1 MASAAATAQPFGI
14 TRLWRR
20 DLDAYPE
27 TVPRYTYL
35 FIVVF
40 TTVVLYYQLYVAG
53 AVGTQILG
61 GFHMTF
67 LFYVTGIV
75 IANAIGAFASLAAGI
90 SDRIGRANLVV
101 FGTILTS
108 FIATFGV
115 TSAHSKVAYIA
126 WNGAAGMIEGVI
138 LVATPAL
145 VRDFSPQVGRASAM
159 AFWAMGP
166 VLGSLVTSEVSSH
179 TLHSLPTWQDQFRI
193 AGIAGLA
200 VSMIALFFL
209 RELNAG
215 PRDQVMVSLEEQTV
229 LAVKA
234 KGLDIEEAQK
244 RPFRQMF
251 KPDIVLSAI
260 AIALFLQIYYIAVAF
275 FPILFQTT
283 LGFSQSQ
290 ANGLLNWYW
299 SANAIA
305 LMVWGALSDRL
316 AVRKPFML
324 VGSIMTLGTT
334 LAFIHKVGTG
344 NPSYNSIVILLVF
357 IGIWSA
363 ATFAPWMAGFTET
376 VERRN
381 PALTATGLAIWGWL
395 LRLIVSASFLVLPH
409 VVPSVTPLVD
419 DGAAVQAQAASFA
432 ATYPHLYVES
442 QKHPEIFLGLAKYTD
457 PTKIPPAVLD
467 HAIRTVG
474 ADALTDLQAPAAQN
488 YLKYL
493 GAHAPAVQ
501 AAQAKAPHEWQHW
514 IWVCAGGQMVFIPMV
529 FLMAGYWRPRR
540 AREALARRDAEIM
553 ALIPAPATGTHDSGV
568 SIDLVA
574 NRRVDAGPT

>member
-1 MASAAATAQPFGI
+1 MASAATLQPFGLN
-14 TRLWRR
+14 RLWRR
-20 DLDAYPE
+20 DLDAYPD
-27 TVPRYTYL
+27 TLPRYTYL
-35 FIVVF
+35 SIVVF

-53 AVGTQILG
+53 SVGTQILG

-75 IANAIGAFASLAAGI
+75 ISNAIGAFASLAAGI

-101 FGTILTS
+101 FGTIITS
-108 FIATFGV
+108 LIATFGV
-115 TSAHSKVAYIA
+115 TSAHTKIPYIM
-126 WNGAAGMIEGVI
+126 WNGAAGMVEGVI

-179 TLHSLPTWQDQFRI
+179 TLNSLPTWQDQFRI
-193 AGIAGLA
+193 AGIAGLV
-200 VSMIALFFL
+200 VSAIALFTL
-209 RELNAG
+209 RELNARL
-215 PRDQVMVSLEEQTV
+215 RDQVMVSLEEQTV

-234 KGLDIEEAQK
+234 RGLDLEQAT
-244 RPFRQMF
+244 RHPWRQMF
-251 KPDIVLSAI
+251 KADIVLSAI

-275 FPILFQTT
+275 FPILFETT

-290 ANGLLNWYW
+290 ANSLLNWYW
-299 SANAIA
+299 SANAIS
-305 LMVWGALSDRL
+305 LLCWGALSDRF

-324 VGSIMTLGTT
+324 VGSIMTCVTT
-334 LAFIHKVGTG
+334 ITFIHKVGEGT
-344 NPSYNSIVILLVF
+344 PSFASIATLLVL
-357 IGIWSA
+357 IGVWSG

-381 PALTATGLAIWGWL
+381 PALSAHGLAIWGWL

-409 VVPSVTPLVD
+409 VVNSVTPLVD
-419 DGAAVQAQAASFA
+419 DGPAVQTHAA
-432 ATYPHLYVES
+432 ATAKAFPQLYAEL
-442 QKHPEIFLGLAKYTD
+442 QAHPEVFAQLGQYSD
-457 PTKIPPAVLD
+457 PTKIPPAVLN
-467 HAIRTVG
+467 HALITVG
-474 ADALTDLQAPAAQN
+474 PTALSQLQNPAAQAD
-488 YLKYL
+488 LKYL

-501 AAQAKAPHEWQHW
+501 AAQAKAPTQWQHW
-514 IWVCAGGQMVFIPMV
+514 IWVCAAGQIIFIPMI

-553 ALIPAPATGTHDSGV
+553 SLIPTPATGAHDAGAE
-568 SIDLVA
+568 IDLA
-574 NRRVDAGPT
+574 AHSRVDAGPT

>member
-1 MASAAATAQPFGI
+1 MATAATVQPFGI
-14 TRLWRR
+14 SRLWRR

-35 FIVVF
+35 ALVVF
-40 TTVVLYYQLYVAG
+40 TTIVLYYQLYVG
-53 AVGTQILG
+53 GSVGTQILG

-101 FGTILTS
+101 FGTIITS
-108 FIATFGV
+108 LIATFGV

-126 WNGAAGMIEGVI
+126 WNGAAGLVEGVI

-179 TLHSLPTWQDQFRI
+179 TLSNLPTWQDQFRI
-193 AGIAGLA
+193 AGIAGLV
-200 VSMIALFFL
+200 VSAIALFTL

-215 PRDQVMVSLEEQTV
+215 LRDQVMVSLEEQTV

-234 KGLDIEEAQK
+234 RGLDIEEAQRK
-244 RPFRQMF
+244 PFKQMF

-275 FPILFQTT
+275 FPVMFETA

-290 ANGLLNWYW
+290 ANSLLNWYW

-305 LMVWGALSDRL
+305 LMVWGGLSDRF

-324 VGSIMTLGTT
+324 AGSIMTAVTT
-334 LAFIHKVGTG
+334 LAFIHQVGKG
-344 NPSYNSIVILLVF
+344 NPSFNSIAILLVF
-357 IGIWSA
+357 IGVWSA
-363 ATFAPWMAGFTET
+363 CTFAPWMAGFTET

-381 PALTATGLAIWGWL
+381 PALVGTGLAIWGWL
-395 LRLIVSASFLVLPH
+395 LRLIVSASFLILPH
-409 VVPSVTPLVD
+409 VVNTVTPLVD
-419 DGAAVQAQAASFA
+419 QGPAVQERVAEFQ
-432 ATYPHLYVES
+432 ATYPQVYAEVNAFPKLFAQLGAYSDPS
-442 QKHPEIFLGLAKYTD
+442 Q
-457 PTKIPPAVLD
+457 IPPALLD
-467 HAIRTVG
+467 RAIRTVG
-474 ADALTDLQAPAAQN
+474 APTLSDLQIPAVQAD
-488 YLKYL
+488 LKWL
-493 GAHAPAVQ
+493 QTHATPVQ
-501 AAQAKAPHEWQHW
+501 AAQAKAPHQWQHW
-514 IWVCAGGQMVFIPMV
+514 IWVCVGGQIVFIPLIFM
-529 FLMAGYWRPRR
+529 MAGFWSPRR
-540 AREALARRDAEIM
+540 SREDRAKREQEI
-553 ALIPAPATGTHDSGV
+553 LSIFPTPASGGHDEYTT
-568 SIDLVA
+568 IDLSTTS
-574 NRRVDAGPT
+574 RIDAGNT